1 MLLLLQKILD
11 KPGSAAR
18 RRKIF
23 AQNFFWAPYL
33 LYHNKWSKSIKKF
46 FAAAAFFLD
55 KVPLRGYNKV
65 DGNDRPDRRPHPTK

>member
-18 RRKIF
+18 PDGKISPK
-23 AQNFFWAPYL
+23 NFWVPYI

-46 FAAAAFFLD
+46 FAAAAFLLD
-55 KVPLRGYNKV
+55 KVPLRGYNKA
-65 DGNDRPDRRPHPTK
+65 DGNDRPDRRLRCTK